1 MPLQRYRDTLQD
13 TQTRAR
19 RDHLEAL
26 ALLGAAFTASTA
38 ATTLGII
45 VAFWLM
51 GVVP

>member
-1 MPLQRYRDTLQD
+1 MGLHRYSDRLQE
-13 TQTRAR
+13 TQTRAH
-19 RDHLEAL
+19 RDLLESL
-26 ALLGAAFTASTA
+26 ALLGAAFTATTA